1 MQPYIIVT
9 KAFTLLSLSIGRP
22 STMSVSLLNISFIWT
37 PSVLTLFKYSGNL
50 YALWVPNTIFTYGNS
65 FKILS
70 AIPSCC
76 IIHPHIPIIRSG
88 FFFFNFL
95 RAPKLPKTL
104 FSAFSLTQQ
113 VLNNIIPAS
122 SLFSVLVYPI
132 LLSIPESFSESSSFI
147 WQPQVSI

>member
-65 FKILS
+65 LTLK
-70 AIPSCC
+70 
-76 IIHPHIPIIRSG
+76 
-88 FFFFNFL
+88 L
-95 RAPKLPKTL
+95 RPKTEYL
-104 FSAFSLTQQ
+104 KSGY
-113 VLNNIIPAS
+113 VLNINGTE
-122 SLFSVLVYPI
+122 FTFDTKDYVNV
-132 LLSIPESFSESSSFI
+132 FMN
-147 WQPQVSI
+147 